1 MFGST
6 KSCAGEVCVSES
18 SVPQFDQ
25 SSEEAELSVP
35 KSEPQSSHSS
45 ENPVEEEESDDS
57 LEETGC
63 APGTCQTWFMRF
75 INVVNETIFPMFS
88 WFETR

>member
-6 KSCAGEVCVSES
+6 KSFAGEVCVSES

-25 SSEEAELSVP
+25 SSEETELSVP
-35 KSEPQSSHSS
+35 KSEPQSSHPS
-45 ENPVEEEESDDS
+45 ENPLEEESDYS
-57 LEETGC
+57 FEETGC

-88 WFETR
+88 WFAAR